1 MEEVK
6 PKQNL
11 ADIARKKRYLHL
23 IEKLHSGTPLSKTEI
38 RELEEF
44 EAEPL
49 NPAVVKTMEEVAKV
63 MDVSY
68 RTVQRWKKDGMPTT
82 SDGFYNLDE
91 IKDWHDER
99 GITDGEETEGKAY
112 WEEKIRKYRAT
123 LLELELKK
131 TQSELISSDEVERG
145 RITRIIA
152 VKRSFLA
159 LPTRLAP
166 ALYMQE
172 PREIE
177 AILYEAIAEII
188 DEFSGDV
195 NENIKTGQGNLDADG
210 AAVVEASGEDNGQ
223 PVG

>member
-1 MEEVK
+1 MEEAK

-23 IEKLHSGTPLSKTEI
+23 IEKLHSGVPLTKPEI

-82 SDGFYNLDE
+82 HDGFYNLDE

-99 GITDGEETEGKAY
+99 GVKDGEEAEGKAY

-131 TQSELISSDEVERG
+131 VQAELISSDEVERG
-145 RITRIIA
+145 RIARIIA

-159 LPTRLAP
+159 LPSRLAP
-166 ALYMQE
+166 ILSMQE
-172 PREIE
+172 PREVE
-177 AILYEAIAEII
+177 AILYEALAEII
-188 DEFSGDV
+188 DEFSGDI
-195 NENIKTGQGNLDADG
+195 NEDTETRQGNMVDNG
-210 AAVVEASGEDNGQ
+210 ASGVETPNEDNGQ

>member
-1 MEEVK
+1 
-6 PKQNL
+6 
-11 ADIARKKRYLHL
+11 
-23 IEKLHSGTPLSKTEI
+23 
-38 RELEEF
+38 LEEF

-195 NENIKTGQGNLDADG
+195 NEDIKTGQGNLDADG
-210 AAVVEASGEDNGQ
+210 AAGVETPGEDNGQ

>member
-131 TQSELISSDEVERG
+131 TQSELVSSDEVERG

-195 NENIKTGQGNLDADG
+195 NEDIKTGQGNLDADG
-210 AAVVEASGEDNGQ
+210 AAGVEASGEDNGQ